1 MQVVS
6 ATDGRGGFPG
16 GGRAW
21 LVAVLALLVAG
32 CGRNAGHEAAPPA
45 PSSVSGATAT
55 GGTSRPPGATLAVA
69 GSLFTGDSDQIRA
82 YLQTVKEIKPAKF
95 DVQWSPDTVAV
106 SKDEAIRSLVSI
118 SRDGSVYRFDNRE
131 PVVQRLKAGGILW
144 IYDLAVRRV
153 DRIDNPGDITVV
165 YTSPVSLTETFTR
178 ADIAFDAAPSL
189 PDYYMGYRPHR
200 PKTPPSAGNRP
211 APPGLRRVSWREGA
225 APEADLQARPR
236 VAAWSGGGDAILL
249 QVSDAAAPQ
258 PPDADTD
265 QDDYGE
271 VMPAGGGFN
280 GTLKGYQYSVGYST
294 RPDGITLILQ
304 ARKSDEGGGG
314 DDNGGAETGSEI
326 EDKFREQEKKK
337 EESQQKLAET
347 KVELTHEQADLD
359 NLDAQYEKE
368 MAKLKADQSTLQQ
381 NKTNPNP
388 VPGVPGPKTDSNG
401 TPYTPQAQQ
410 QMLTQQ
416 YQQQRSLEL
425 KKMAVAQQIRDAAEK
440 EKADAEAKEKAL
452 AVLGSVAKQLFEIAS
467 DVLDVRFRIRVDMD
481 NFALGGAINVA
492 DGSVQSASAQF
503 RNLRGKVALSFI
515 GRMGK
520 PGNGAT
526 KVPIM
531 DVPIMFNIP
540 FPMGGFPFVIQLSTD
555 FNINVFLAG
564 NHAAQK
570 FEGTYEFTGDG
581 GFKSTKSA
589 SDANSTMGG
598 TKPAVGQYQA
608 MSPGVSGAVLG
619 IQAPRI
625 GFGVGVMGASSVAY
639 LDVVHVV
646 TITNAAAVAAGMLA
660 PPCKRITYTAYGHV
674 GVDTKLMPLPIPFVG
689 DVVDTL
695 NKKGTTRK
703 EVFKRGDEALD
714 PPVKACEIGG

>member
-1 MQVVS
+1 MDTSNARRELV
-6 ATDGRGGFPG
+6 RGGY
-16 GGRAW
+16 AW
-21 LVAVLALLVAG
+21 LPVVAALLVGG
-32 CGRNAGHEAAPPA
+32 CSRHASQQASP
-45 PSSVSGATAT
+45 
-55 GGTSRPPGATLAVA
+55 GTSSAGPSASSAAKPPGATLAVA
-69 GSLFTGDSDQIRA
+69 GSLFTGDTDQIRG

-95 DVQWSPDTVAV
+95 DVQWNADTVPV
-106 SKDEAIRSLVSI
+106 SKDEAMRSLVSI
-118 SRDGSVYRFDNRE
+118 SRDGSVYRFDSRE
-131 PVVQRLKAGGILW
+131 PVVQRLKAGSILW
-144 IYDLAVRRV
+144 IYDLAVKRV
-153 DRIDNPGDITVV
+153 DRIDNAGDIIVV
-165 YTSPVSLTETFTR
+165 HTSPVSLTETFTR

-189 PDYYMGYRPHR
+189 PDYYMGFRPHL
-200 PKTPPSAGNRP
+200 PKAPATTSNRP
-211 APPGLRRVSWREGA
+211 AQLELHSVSWREAGAVPEGGLRAVKWTSDSGLLRRVSDSP
-225 APEADLQARPR
+225 APDTK
-236 VAAWSGGGDAILL
+236 D
-249 QVSDAAAPQ
+249 SDAG
-258 PPDADTD
+258 

-271 VMPAGGGFN
+271 VRPAGSGFN
-280 GTLKGYQYSVGYST
+280 GTLKGYEYSVSYST

-304 ARKSDEGGGG
+304 ARKAEDEGG
-314 DDNGGAETGSEI
+314 DDKGGAESGAEI
-326 EDKFREQEKKK
+326 EEKFREQEEKR
-337 EESQQKLAET
+337 EEAQQKLADT
-347 KVELTHEQADLD
+347 KVELTHEQTDLD
-359 NLDAQYEKE
+359 NLDGQYEKD
-368 MAKLKADQSTLQQ
+368 MAKLKADQSQRQQ

-388 VPGVPGPKTDSNG
+388 SPGIPGPKTDSNG
-401 TPYTPQAQQ
+401 TPYTPEAEQ
-410 QMLTQQ
+410 QMLTQK

-440 EKADAEAKEKAL
+440 EKADAEAREKAL
-452 AVLGSVAKQLFEIAS
+452 AVLGNAAKQLFEIAS
-467 DVLDVRFRIRVDMD
+467 DLLDVRFKIRVDMD
-481 NFALGGAINVA
+481 NFSLGGNINVA

-531 DVPIMFNIP
+531 DVPILFNIP

-555 FNINVFLAG
+555 FNLNVFLAG

-570 FEGTYEFTGDG
+570 FEGTYQFTGDG
-581 GFKSTKSA
+581 GFKSTPSS
-589 SDANSTMGG
+589 SDANSTMDG
-598 TKPAVGQYQA
+598 TKPAVGQYAA

-646 TITNAAAVAAGMLA
+646 TITNSAAVAAGMLA

-689 DVVDTL
+689 DVADAIS
-695 NKKGTTRK
+695 KKATTRK

-714 PPVKACEIGG
+714 PPVKACEIS

>member
-1 MQVVS
+1 MSTV
-6 ATDGRGGFPG
+6 DGRREFVRGR
-16 GGRAW
+16 RAW
-21 LVAVLALLVAG
+21 LVIVLTLLVAG
-32 CGRNAGHEAAPPA
+32 CGRNASHQVA
-45 PSSVSGATAT
+45 PSGGSSVGDSAALAGAPA
-55 GGTSRPPGATLAVA
+55 RPPGATLAVA
-69 GSLFTGDSDQIRA
+69 GSLFTGDADQIRA
-82 YLQTVKEIKPAKF
+82 YLRTVKEIKPAKF

-118 SRDGSVYRFDNRE
+118 SRDGSIYRFDSRE
-131 PVVQRLKAGGILW
+131 PVVQRLKAKSILW

-153 DRIDNPGDITVV
+153 DRIDDAGDITVI
-165 YTSPVSLTETFTR
+165 YTSPVSLTEAFTR

-189 PDYYMGYRPHR
+189 PDYYMGFRPHR
-200 PKTPPSAGNRP
+200 PKTPPSARNRP
-211 APPGLRRVSWREGA
+211 AQPGLRSVSWREGEFF
-225 APEADLQARPR
+225 EANVRARPR
-236 VAAWSGGGDAILL
+236 TAVSTGDSEPGLVRVSDDPAPQAPEGDAE
-249 QVSDAAAPQ
+249 
-258 PPDADTD
+258 

-271 VMPAGGGFN
+271 VRPAGGGFN

-304 ARKSDEGGGG
+304 ARKADDEGG
-314 DDNGGAETGSEI
+314 DDNGGAQTGAEI
-326 EDKFREQEKKK
+326 EDKFREQDKKR
-337 EESQQKLAET
+337 EEAQQKLAET
-347 KVELTHEQADLD
+347 KVELTHEQADLA

-368 MAKLKADQSTLQQ
+368 MAKLKADQSTRQQ

-388 VPGVPGPKTDSNG
+388 APGIPGPKTDSNG
-401 TPYTPQAQQ
+401 TPYTPQAEQQ
-410 QMLTQQ
+410 QLTQQ

-452 AVLGSVAKQLFEIAS
+452 AVLGNAAKQLFEIAS

-492 DGSVQSASAQF
+492 DGTVQSASAQF
-503 RNLRGKVALSFI
+503 RNLRGKVVLSFI

-540 FPMGGFPFVIQLSTD
+540 FPMAGFPFVIQLSSD

-570 FEGTYEFTGDG
+570 FEGTYQFTGDG
-581 GFKSTKSA
+581 GFQSTKSG
-589 SDANSTMGG
+589 SDASSTMGG
-598 TKPAVGQYQA
+598 TKPAVGQYTA

-646 TITNAAAVAAGMLA
+646 TITNAAAVAMGMLA

-689 DVVDTL
+689 DVIDTI

>member
-1 MQVVS
+1 MDTSNARRELV
-6 ATDGRGGFPG
+6 RGGY
-16 GGRAW
+16 AW
-21 LVAVLALLVAG
+21 LPVVAALLVGG
-32 CGRNAGHEAAPPA
+32 CSRHASQQASP
-45 PSSVSGATAT
+45 
-55 GGTSRPPGATLAVA
+55 GTSSAGPSASSAGAPAKPPGATLAVA
-69 GSLFTGDSDQIRA
+69 GSLFTGDTDQIRG

-95 DVQWSPDTVAV
+95 DVQWNADTVPV
-106 SKDEAIRSLVSI
+106 SKDEAMRSLVSI
-118 SRDGSVYRFDNRE
+118 SIDGSVYRFDSRE
-131 PVVQRLKAGGILW
+131 PVVQRLKAGSILW
-144 IYDLAVRRV
+144 IYDLAVKRV
-153 DRIDNPGDITVV
+153 DRIDNAGDIIVV
-165 YTSPVSLTETFTR
+165 HTSPVSLTETFTR

-189 PDYYMGYRPHR
+189 PDYYMGFRPHL
-200 PKTPPSAGNRP
+200 PKAPATTSNRP
-211 APPGLRRVSWREGA
+211 AQLELHSVSWREAGAVPEGGLRAVKWTSDSGLLRRVSDSP
-225 APEADLQARPR
+225 APDTK
-236 VAAWSGGGDAILL
+236 D
-249 QVSDAAAPQ
+249 SDAG
-258 PPDADTD
+258 

-271 VMPAGGGFN
+271 VRPAGSGFN
-280 GTLKGYQYSVGYST
+280 GTLKGYEYSVSYST

-304 ARKSDEGGGG
+304 ARKAEDEGG
-314 DDNGGAETGSEI
+314 DDKGGAESGAEI
-326 EDKFREQEKKK
+326 EEKFREQEEKR
-337 EESQQKLAET
+337 EEAQQKLADT
-347 KVELTHEQADLD
+347 KVELTHEQTDLD
-359 NLDAQYEKE
+359 NLDGQYEKD
-368 MAKLKADQSTLQQ
+368 MAKLKADQSQRQQ

-388 VPGVPGPKTDSNG
+388 SPGIPGPKTDSNG
-401 TPYTPQAQQ
+401 TPYTPEAEQ
-410 QMLTQQ
+410 QMLTQK

-440 EKADAEAKEKAL
+440 EKADAEAREKAL
-452 AVLGSVAKQLFEIAS
+452 AVLGNAAKQLFEIAS
-467 DVLDVRFRIRVDMD
+467 DLLDVRFKIRVDMD
-481 NFALGGAINVA
+481 NFSLGGNINVA

-531 DVPIMFNIP
+531 DVPILFNIP

-555 FNINVFLAG
+555 FNLNVFLAG

-570 FEGTYEFTGDG
+570 FEGTYQFTGDG
-581 GFKSTKSA
+581 GFKSTPSS
-589 SDANSTMGG
+589 SDANSTMDG
-598 TKPAVGQYQA
+598 TKPAVGQYAA

-646 TITNAAAVAAGMLA
+646 TITNSAAVAAGMLA

-689 DVVDTL
+689 DVADAIS
-695 NKKGTTRK
+695 KKATTRK

-714 PPVKACEIGG
+714 PPVKACEIS

>member
-1 MQVVS
+1 MS
-6 ATDGRGGFPG
+6 TLTGRGRSA
-16 GGRAW
+16 RAW
-21 LVAVLALLVAG
+21 LSAALALLIAG
-32 CGRNAGHEAAPPA
+32 CGRNANQEAAPP
-45 PSSVSGATAT
+45 GASTA
-55 GGTSRPPGATLAVA
+55 GGTAASARPPGATLAVA
-69 GSLFTGDSDQIRA
+69 GSLFTGDSDQIRG

-106 SKDEAIRSLVSI
+106 SKDEAMRSLVSI
-118 SRDGSVYRFDNRE
+118 NRDGSTYRFDSRE
-131 PVVQRLKAGGILW
+131 AVVQRLKVGSILW
-144 IYDLAVRRV
+144 IYDIAVRRV
-153 DRIDNPGDITVV
+153 DRIDNTGDITVV
-165 YTSPVSLTETFTR
+165 QTSPVSLTEAFTR

-189 PDYYMGYRPHR
+189 PDYYMGFRPHR
-200 PKTPPSAGNRP
+200 PKTPPAASALP
-211 APPGLRRVSWREGA
+211 AQTGFHSVSWREGPALAHSRTHRRSAVSARSSGPVLLRVADNPA
-225 APEADLQARPR
+225 APAPD
-236 VAAWSGGGDAILL
+236 GDTA
-249 QVSDAAAPQ
+249 
-258 PPDADTD
+258 

-271 VMPAGGGFN
+271 VRPTASGYN
-280 GTLKGYQYSVGYST
+280 GTLKGYQYSIGYTT
-294 RPDGITLILQ
+294 RSDGITLILQ
-304 ARKSDEGGGG
+304 ARKADDEGG
-314 DDNGGAETGSEI
+314 DDNGGAETGGEI
-326 EDKFREQEKKK
+326 EEKFREQEEKR
-337 EESQQKLAET
+337 EEAQQKLADT

-359 NLDAQYEKE
+359 SLDAQYEKD
-368 MAKLKADQSTLQQ
+368 MAKLKADQSTRQQ

-388 VPGVPGPKTDSNG
+388 TPGTPGPKTDSNG
-401 TPYTPQAQQ
+401 TPYTPEAEQ

-416 YQQQRSLEL
+416 YQQQRSVEL
-425 KKMAVAQQIRDAAEK
+425 KKMAVAQQIRDAAAK
-440 EKADAEAKEKAL
+440 EKAEAEAKEKEL
-452 AVLGSVAKQLFEIAS
+452 AVLGNAAKQLFEIAS

-481 NFALGGAINVA
+481 NFALGGTINVA

-526 KVPIM
+526 KVPVM

-540 FPMGGFPFVIQLSTD
+540 FPMGGFPFVIQLSSD

-570 FEGTYEFTGDG
+570 FEGTYQFTGDG
-581 GFKSTKSA
+581 GFKSTKSG
-589 SDANSTMGG
+589 SDATSTMDG
-598 TKPAVGQYQA
+598 TKPAVGQYAA

-625 GFGVGVMGASSVAY
+625 GFGMGVMGASSVAY

-646 TITNAAAVAAGMLA
+646 TITNSAAVAAGLLA

-689 DVVDTL
+689 DVIDTI

-714 PPVKACEIGG
+714 PPVKACEVSG

>member
-1 MQVVS
+1 MDTSNARRELV
-6 ATDGRGGFPG
+6 RGGY
-16 GGRAW
+16 AW
-21 LVAVLALLVAG
+21 LPVLVALLVGG
-32 CGRNAGHEAAPPA
+32 CSRHASQQASP
-45 PSSVSGATAT
+45 
-55 GGTSRPPGATLAVA
+55 GTSSAVPSASSAGAPAKPPGATLAVA
-69 GSLFTGDSDQIRA
+69 GSLFTGDTDQIRG

-95 DVQWSPDTVAV
+95 DVQWNADTVPV
-106 SKDEAIRSLVSI
+106 SKDEAMRSLVSI
-118 SRDGSVYRFDNRE
+118 SRDGSVYRFDSRE
-131 PVVQRLKAGGILW
+131 PAVQRLKAGSILW
-144 IYDLAVRRV
+144 IYDLAVKRV
-153 DRIDNPGDITVV
+153 DRIDNAGDIIVV
-165 YTSPVSLTETFTR
+165 HTSPVSLTETFTR

-189 PDYYMGYRPHR
+189 PDYYMGFRPHL
-200 PKTPPSAGNRP
+200 PKAPATTSNRP
-211 APPGLRRVSWREGA
+211 AQLELHSVSWREARAAREGGLRAVKWTSDSGLLRRVSDSP
-225 APEADLQARPR
+225 APDTK
-236 VAAWSGGGDAILL
+236 D
-249 QVSDAAAPQ
+249 SDAG
-258 PPDADTD
+258 

-271 VMPAGGGFN
+271 VRPAGSGFN
-280 GTLKGYQYSVGYST
+280 GTLKGYEYSVSYST

-304 ARKSDEGGGG
+304 ARKAEDEGG
-314 DDNGGAETGSEI
+314 DDKGGAESGAEI
-326 EDKFREQEKKK
+326 EEKFREQEEKR
-337 EESQQKLAET
+337 EEAQQKLADT

-359 NLDAQYEKE
+359 NLDGQYEKD
-368 MAKLKADQSTLQQ
+368 MAKLKADQSQRQQ

-388 VPGVPGPKTDSNG
+388 SPGIPGPKTDSNG
-401 TPYTPQAQQ
+401 TPYTPEAEQ
-410 QMLTQQ
+410 QMLTQK

-440 EKADAEAKEKAL
+440 EKADAEAREKAL
-452 AVLGSVAKQLFEIAS
+452 AVLGNAAKQLFEIAS
-467 DVLDVRFRIRVDMD
+467 DLLDVRFKIRVDMD
-481 NFALGGAINVA
+481 NFSLGGNINVA
-492 DGSVQSASAQF
+492 DGTVQSASAQF

-531 DVPIMFNIP
+531 DVPILFNIP

-570 FEGTYEFTGDG
+570 FEGTYQFTGDG
-581 GFKSTKSA
+581 GFKSTKSS
-589 SDANSTMGG
+589 SDANSTMDG
-598 TKPAVGQYQA
+598 TKPAVGQYAA

-625 GFGVGVMGASSVAY
+625 GFGIGVMGASSVAY

-646 TITNAAAVAAGMLA
+646 TITNSAAVAAGMLA

-689 DVVDTL
+689 DVADAIS
-695 NKKGTTRK
+695 KKATTRK

-714 PPVKACEIGG
+714 PPVKACEIS